1 VSTRL
6 GEPTATITLTNNNS
20 NKGQKTMS
28 KELATKEQGET
39 LPAELKE
46 KFNLRDNME
55 GVAPR
60 LPQIGIVHQAQLF
73 IFPDESKE
81 KEFEGIILDTNRI
94 NAWWEESFD
103 ATGGGTPP
111 DCYSMNGIEPD
122 LNCNKPQSAKCADCP
137 KNKFGSDGRGKA
149 CKNMKRV
156 HIMLEN
162 EMLPHRLTFPAS
174 NLKSIDM
181 YISLLTSKGLPYQ
194 LVNTNFKLKKA
205 QNKDGIAFSD
215 IDPKKG
221 DLITDPEKAAG
232 LKKILTEFKAI
243 MRGQEIVV
251 DEYVPEEEI

>member
-1 VSTRL
+1 
-6 GEPTATITLTNNNS
+6 
-20 NKGQKTMS
+20 MS
-28 KELATKEQGET
+28 KELAVKEQGET
-39 LPAELKE
+39 LPSELKE
-46 KFNLRDNME
+46 QFDLRDNME

-60 LPQIGIVHQAQLF
+60 LPQIDIVHQAQLF
-73 IFPDESKE
+73 LFPDESQE

-122 LNCNKPQSAKCADCP
+122 LNCNKPQAAKCAECA

-156 HIMLEN
+156 HIVLEN
-162 EMLPHRLTFPAS
+162 EMLPHRLTLPPS
-174 NLKSIDM
+174 NLKAIDM

-194 LVNTNFKLKKA
+194 LVVTNFKLKKT
-205 QNKDGIAFSD
+205 QNKDGIGFSE
-215 IDPKKG
+215 IDAKNAG
-221 DLITDPEKAAG
+221 LITDPKKAAE
-232 LKKILTEFKAI
+232 LKKMLVDFKGI

-251 DEYVPEEEI
+251 DEFKEEEI